1 MVSAPPAVA
10 TLVVSAESP
19 VRTVSVLI
27 ALQRWVVHLSRPV
40 NKLINNLLI

>member
-27 ALQRWVVHLSRPV
+27 AEVGGAAE
-40 NKLINNLLI
+40 